1 MIAKLLLLRSCL
13 SGENLA
19 SEVITNR
26 LLILL
31 LNINRE
37 FGGKNFET
45 GVKLNKSGTEKMANA
60 LSVYMSDL

>member
-1 MIAKLLLLRSCL
+1 MTTKLLLLRSCL
-13 SGENLA
+13 PSENLA
-19 SEVITNR
+19 SEITNR

-37 FGGKNFET
+37 LGGENFET
-45 GVKLNKSGTEKMANA
+45 GVKSNKSGTAKMANA